1 MPACPREV
9 TAVPDVP
16 GVDDVVKGEAS
27 CQHSIVDSPLD
38 ADIVV
43 MFRNSA
49 AATFVV
55 AVARRRMRRGR
66 RRGRTS
72 PKQRKG
78 LG

>member
-1 MPACPREV
+1 MPASPRET
-9 TAVPDVP
+9 TAVPNVP

-49 AATFVV
+49 AANLVI
-55 AVARRRMRRGR
+55 AVARRR
-66 RRGRTS
+66 TC
-72 PKQRKG
+72 PKKRKG
-78 LG
+78 LGRCI